1 MSLLRPVV
9 YGLYG
14 FDRFTG
20 LLVVLARDIRS
31 ALEWP
36 LAGTIDPKSVSKT
49 MNIRRSIIFAYVMC
63 VTFLVAHIINGVIAE
78 ALSVPVGLVR
88 PSPASDR
95 EAELRASVPAM
106 VEHIR
111 TSGLFPLPPDPIGIG
126 MSTAGPGGPGAPP
139 SRAPL
144 NLASKLKL
152 LGVVIGDHNGVSAIV
167 EELSSKR
174 QLFFRLH
181 DQIPDV
187 GEISEIRRDGM
198 VVRQGDQ
205 QELLELAASQI
216 EKPPSA
222 PVTAGSAVAPVPGSP
237 VRTVLDRRYVE
248 QSMGDLPKLLSQA
261 RAVPYMVNGA
271 MNGFRL
277 DFIAPSSF
285 YEKIGLKYGD
295 VLQQVN
301 GVDVRDPGTML
312 TLFQQ
317 LRNEKTVKL
326 DVLRNNQRT
335 AMTFDIR

>member
-1 MSLLRPVV
+1 
-9 YGLYG
+9 
-14 FDRFTG
+14 
-20 LLVVLARDIRS
+20 
-31 ALEWP
+31 
-36 LAGTIDPKSVSKT
+36 
-49 MNIRRSIIFAYVMC
+49 MNMRRVIIFAYVMC
-63 VTFLVAHIINGVIAE
+63 ATFLVAHIINAVIAE

-88 PSPASDR
+88 PSSASDR
-95 EAELRASVPAM
+95 EADVRASVPAM
-106 VEHIR
+106 VERVR
-111 TSGLFPLPPDPIGIG
+111 TSGLFPLPPDPLG
-126 MSTAGPGGPGAPP
+126 MSTVGSGAPL
-139 SRAPL
+139 SLAPL

-152 LGVVIGDHNGVSAIV
+152 LGVVIGDHEGVSAIV

-181 DQIPDV
+181 DQIPNV

-222 PVTAGSAVAPVPGSP
+222 PVTAGAAVAPVPGSP
-237 VRTVLDRRYVE
+237 VRTVLDRRDVE
-248 QSMGDLPKLLSQA
+248 QAMGDLPKLLSQA
-261 RAVPYMVNGA
+261 RAVPYLVNGA

-301 GVDVRDPGTML
+301 GVDIRDPGTML

-335 AMTFDIR
+335 AMMFDIR

>member
-1 MSLLRPVV
+1 
-9 YGLYG
+9 
-14 FDRFTG
+14 
-20 LLVVLARDIRS
+20 
-31 ALEWP
+31 
-36 LAGTIDPKSVSKT
+36 
-49 MNIRRSIIFAYVMC
+49 
-63 VTFLVAHIINGVIAE
+63 TFLVAHIINAVMAE
-78 ALSVPVGLVR
+78 ALSVPVGLLL
-88 PSPASDR
+88 PSPASGRDA
-95 EAELRASVPAM
+95 EAKASVPAM
-106 VEHIR
+106 AENIR
-111 TSGLFPLPPDPIGIG
+111 VSGLFPIPADPLGI
-126 MSTAGPGGPGAPP
+126 STAGAGTAA

-152 LGVVIGDHNGVSAIV
+152 LGVVIGDRGGVSAIV

-181 DQIPDV
+181 DQIQDV
-187 GEISEIRRDGM
+187 GEISEIRRDGI

-205 QELLELAASQI
+205 QELLELAASQL

-222 PVTAGSAVAPVPGSP
+222 SAAAGSATAPVVGSP
-237 VRTVLDRRYVE
+237 VRTVLDRREVE
-248 QSMGDLPKLLSQA
+248 QAMGDLPKLLSQA
-261 RAVPYMVNGA
+261 RAIPYVVNGA

-277 DFIAPSSF
+277 DYIAPSSF

-301 GVDVRDPGTML
+301 GVNIRDPGTML

-326 DVLRNNQRT
+326 DILRNNQRT

>member
-1 MSLLRPVV
+1 M
-9 YGLYG
+9 
-14 FDRFTG
+14 
-20 LLVVLARDIRS
+20 
-31 ALEWP
+31 
-36 LAGTIDPKSVSKT
+36 T
-49 MNIRRSIIFAYVMC
+49 MRWGIIFAFVMC
-63 VTFLVAHIINGVIAE
+63 ATFLVAHIINAVIAE
-78 ALSVPVGLVR
+78 ALSVPAGLVR
-88 PSPASDR
+88 PSSASDR
-95 EAELRASVPAM
+95 EAEVRASVPAM
-106 VEHIR
+106 VERIR
-111 TSGLFPLPPDPIGIG
+111 TSGLFPLPPDPLG
-126 MSTAGPGGPGAPP
+126 MSTARDVAPP
-139 SRAPL
+139 ARVPL
-144 NLASKLKL
+144 NLASKLTL
-152 LGVVIGDHNGVSAIV
+152 LGVVIGDHEGVSVIV

-187 GEISEIRRDGM
+187 GEISEIRWDGM

-205 QELLELAASQI
+205 QEFLGLAASQI

-222 PVTAGSAVAPVPGSP
+222 PVIAGSAVVPVPGSP
-237 VRTVLDRRYVE
+237 VRTVLDRRDVE
-248 QSMGDLPKLLSQA
+248 QAMGDLPKLLSQA
-261 RAVPYMVNGA
+261 RAVPYVINGV

-277 DFIAPSSF
+277 DYIAPSSF

-301 GVDVRDPGTML
+301 GVNIRDPGTML

>member
-1 MSLLRPVV
+1 
-9 YGLYG
+9 
-14 FDRFTG
+14 
-20 LLVVLARDIRS
+20 
-31 ALEWP
+31 
-36 LAGTIDPKSVSKT
+36 
-49 MNIRRSIIFAYVMC
+49 MNIRRGIILAYVMC
-63 VTFLVAHIINGVIAE
+63 GTFLVAHIINAVIAE

-95 EAELRASVPAM
+95 EAEVRASVPVL

-111 TSGLFPLPPDPIGIG
+111 TSGLFPLPPDPLG
-126 MSTAGPGGPGAPP
+126 MSTAGSGAPP

-152 LGVVIGDHNGVSAIV
+152 LGVVIGDHEGVSAIV

-237 VRTVLDRRYVE
+237 VRTVLDRRDVE
-248 QSMGDLPKLLSQA
+248 QAMGDLPKLLSQA
-261 RAVPYMVNGA
+261 RAVPYLVNGA

-301 GVDVRDPGTML
+301 GVDIRDPGTML

>member
-1 MSLLRPVV
+1 
-9 YGLYG
+9 
-14 FDRFTG
+14 
-20 LLVVLARDIRS
+20 
-31 ALEWP
+31 
-36 LAGTIDPKSVSKT
+36 
-49 MNIRRSIIFAYVMC
+49 MNMRRGIIFAYVMC
-63 VTFLVAHIINGVIAE
+63 GAFLVAHIINAVIAE

-88 PSPASDR
+88 PSPASDQ
-95 EAELRASVPAM
+95 EAGVSAILPGL
-106 VEHIR
+106 VERIR
-111 TSGLFPLPPDPIGIG
+111 TSGLFPLPPDPLS
-126 MSTAGPGGPGAPP
+126 MSTAGADKPP

-152 LGVVIGDHNGVSAIV
+152 LGVVIGDHEGVSAIV

-181 DQIPDV
+181 DQILDV
-187 GEISEIRRDGM
+187 GEISEIRRDGI

-205 QELLELAASQI
+205 QELLELAALQI

-222 PVTAGSAVAPVPGSP
+222 PVTAAAAVAPVPGSP
-237 VRTVLDRRYVE
+237 VRTVLDRREVE
-248 QSMGDLPKLLSQA
+248 QAVGDLPKLLSQA

-301 GVDVRDPGTML
+301 GVDIRDPGTML

-317 LRNEKTVKL
+317 LRYEKTVKL

>member
-1 MSLLRPVV
+1 
-9 YGLYG
+9 
-14 FDRFTG
+14 
-20 LLVVLARDIRS
+20 
-31 ALEWP
+31 
-36 LAGTIDPKSVSKT
+36 
-49 MNIRRSIIFAYVMC
+49 MNMRRGIILAYVMC
-63 VTFLVAHIINGVIAE
+63 GTFLVAHIVNAVIAE
-78 ALSVPVGLVR
+78 ALSVPGGLVR
-88 PSPASDR
+88 PSPGSDQ
-95 EAELRASVPAM
+95 ETDVNTTLPVL
-106 VEHIR
+106 VERIR
-111 TSGLFPLPPDPIGIG
+111 TSGLFPLPLVPLG
-126 MSTAGPGGPGAPP
+126 MSTAGSGAPP

-144 NLASKLKL
+144 NLTSKLKL
-152 LGVVIGDHNGVSAIV
+152 LGVVIGDHEGVSAIV

-205 QELLELAASQI
+205 QELLELASSQV
-216 EKPPSA
+216 EKPPST
-222 PVTAGSAVAPVPGSP
+222 PVTAGSAVVPVPGSP
-237 VRTVLDRRYVE
+237 ARTVLDRRDVE
-248 QSMGDLPKLLSQA
+248 QAMGDLPKLLSQA
-261 RAVPYMVNGA
+261 RAVPYLVNGA

-301 GVDVRDPGTML
+301 GVDIRDPGTML

>member
-1 MSLLRPVV
+1 MTMRRGIIL
-9 YGLYG
+9 G
-14 FDRFTG
+14 F
-20 LLVVLARDIRS
+20 L
-31 ALEWP
+31 
-36 LAGTIDPKSVSKT
+36 
-49 MNIRRSIIFAYVMC
+49 MC
-63 VTFLVAHIINGVIAE
+63 ATFLVAHIINAVIAE
-78 ALSVPVGLVR
+78 ALSVPARLVR
-88 PSPASDR
+88 PSAASDR
-95 EAELRASVPAM
+95 EAEVRASVPAM

-111 TSGLFPLPPDPIGIG
+111 TSGLFPLPPDPLR
-126 MSTAGPGGPGAPP
+126 MSTAGSGPSP

-152 LGVVIGDHNGVSAIV
+152 LGVVIGDHEGVSAIV

-205 QELLELAASQI
+205 QELLELATSQI

-222 PVTAGSAVAPVPGSP
+222 PVTAGSAAVPVPGSP
-237 VRTVLDRRYVE
+237 VRTVLDRREVE
-248 QSMGDLPKLLSQA
+248 QAMGDLPKLLSQA
-261 RAVPYMVNGA
+261 RAVPYLVNGA

-301 GVDVRDPGTML
+301 GVDIRDPGTML

>member
-1 MSLLRPVV
+1 
-9 YGLYG
+9 
-14 FDRFTG
+14 
-20 LLVVLARDIRS
+20 
-31 ALEWP
+31 
-36 LAGTIDPKSVSKT
+36 
-49 MNIRRSIIFAYVMC
+49 MNMRQGIIFAYVIC
-63 VTFLVAHIINGVIAE
+63 ATFLVAHIINAVIAE
-78 ALSVPVGLVR
+78 ALSVPVGQVR
-88 PSPASDR
+88 RLPASDQ
-95 EAELRASVPAM
+95 EAGVMASVPAI

-111 TSGLFPLPPDPIGIG
+111 TSGLFPLPPDPLG
-126 MSTAGPGGPGAPP
+126 MSTAGSDTQPP
-139 SRAPL
+139 RAPL

-152 LGVVIGDHNGVSAIV
+152 LGVVIGDHEGVSAIV

-187 GEISEIRRDGM
+187 GEISEIRRDGI

-205 QELLELAASQI
+205 QELLELAALQV

-222 PVTAGSAVAPVPGSP
+222 PVTAGAAVAPVPGSP
-237 VRTVLDRRYVE
+237 VRTVLDRRDVE
-248 QSMGDLPKLLSQA
+248 QAMGDLPKLLSQA
-261 RAVPYMVNGA
+261 RAVPYLVNGA

-277 DFIAPSSF
+277 DFVAPSSF
-285 YEKIGLKYGD
+285 YEKIGLRYGD

-301 GVDVRDPGTML
+301 GVDIRDPGTML

>member
-1 MSLLRPVV
+1 MYVN
-9 YGLYG
+9 
-14 FDRFTG
+14 
-20 LLVVLARDIRS
+20 
-31 ALEWP
+31 
-36 LAGTIDPKSVSKT
+36 GTIDPTAVLKS
-49 MNIRRSIIFAYVMC
+49 MNMRRGIIFAYVVC
-63 VTFLVAHIINGVIAE
+63 GTFLVAHIVNAVIAE
-78 ALSVPVGLVR
+78 ALSVPGGLLR
-88 PSPASDR
+88 PSPISDR
-95 EAELRASVPAM
+95 EAEVRTSVPAM

-111 TSGLFPLPPDPIGIG
+111 TSGLFPLPSDPVGL
-126 MSTAGPGGPGAPP
+126 STAAGSGAPL

-152 LGVVIGDHNGVSAIV
+152 LGVVIGDQGGISAIV

-205 QELLELAASQI
+205 QEFLELAASQI
-216 EKPPSA
+216 EKPLAVS
-222 PVTAGSAVAPVPGSP
+222 VTAGSAVASAPGSP
-237 VRTVLDRRYVE
+237 MRTVLDRRDVE
-248 QSMGDLPKLLSQA
+248 QAIGDLPKLLSQA
-261 RAVPYMVNGA
+261 RAVPYLVNGA

-277 DFIAPSSF
+277 DYVAPSSF

-301 GVDVRDPGTML
+301 GVNIRDPGTML

>member
-1 MSLLRPVV
+1 MSRLRPVV
-9 YGLYG
+9 YGLHG

-20 LLVVLARDIRS
+20 LLVVLAQALRS
-31 ALEWP
+31 ALECP
-36 LAGTIDPKSVSKT
+36 LNRTSDPKSVSKT
-49 MNIRRSIIFAYVMC
+49 MNMRRGIIFAYVMC
-63 VTFLVAHIINGVIAE
+63 ATFLVAHIINAVIAE
-78 ALSVPVGLVR
+78 ALSVSGGLVR
-88 PSPASDR
+88 PSPAFDR
-95 EAELRASVPAM
+95 EADVSTTLPVL

-111 TSGLFPLPPDPIGIG
+111 TSGLFPLPPDPLG
-126 MSTAGPGGPGAPP
+126 MSTAVSGTPP

-152 LGVVIGDHNGVSAIV
+152 LGVVIGDHEGVSAIV

-222 PVTAGSAVAPVPGSP
+222 PVTAGTAVAPVPGSP
-237 VRTVLDRRYVE
+237 VRTVLDRRDVE
-248 QSMGDLPKLLSQA
+248 QAMGDLPKLLSQA
-261 RAVPYMVNGA
+261 RAVPYLVNGA

-301 GVDVRDPGTML
+301 GVDIRDPGTML

>member
-1 MSLLRPVV
+1 
-9 YGLYG
+9 
-14 FDRFTG
+14 
-20 LLVVLARDIRS
+20 
-31 ALEWP
+31 
-36 LAGTIDPKSVSKT
+36 
-49 MNIRRSIIFAYVMC
+49 MNVRRGIIFAYVLC
-63 VTFLVAHIINGVIAE
+63 GTFLVAHIINAVIAE
-78 ALSVPVGLVR
+78 ALSVPGGLVR
-88 PSPASDR
+88 PSSVFDR
-95 EAELRASVPAM
+95 EADVSATLPGL
-106 VEHIR
+106 VERIR
-111 TSGLFPLPPDPIGIG
+111 TSGLFPLPIDPLDPLG
-126 MSTAGPGGPGAPP
+126 MGTAGSGASPA
-139 SRAPL
+139 RAPL

-152 LGVVIGDHNGVSAIV
+152 LGVVIGDHEGVSAIV

-187 GEISEIRRDGM
+187 GEISEIRRDGI

-222 PVTAGSAVAPVPGSP
+222 PVTAASAVVPTPGPP
-237 VRTVLDRRYVE
+237 VRTVLDRREVE
-248 QSMGDLPKLLSQA
+248 QAMGDVPKLLSQA
-261 RAVPYMVNGA
+261 RAVPYLVNGT

-301 GVDVRDPGTML
+301 GVDIRDPGTML

>member
-1 MSLLRPVV
+1 M
-9 YGLYG
+9 
-14 FDRFTG
+14 TG
-20 LLVVLARDIRS
+20 LLVVLAPDLRS
-31 ALEWP
+31 ALEWR
-36 LAGTIDPKSVSKT
+36 ANGMIDPKSVSKT
-49 MNIRRSIIFAYVMC
+49 MNIRRGIIFAYVIC
-63 VTFLVAHIINGVIAE
+63 GTFLVAHIINAVIAE

-88 PSPASDR
+88 PSPDSDR
-95 EAELRASVPAM
+95 EAEVRVSVPAM

-111 TSGLFPLPPDPIGIG
+111 TSGLFPLPPDPFGVG
-126 MSTAGPGGPGAPP
+126 TGGPGVPVPP
-139 SRAPL
+139 PRVPL
-144 NLASKLKL
+144 NLAAKLKL
-152 LGVVIGDHNGVSAIV
+152 LGVVIGDREGVSAIV

-187 GEISEIRRDGM
+187 GEISEIRRDGI

-205 QELLELAASQI
+205 QELLGLADSQI
-216 EKPPSA
+216 EKPPA
-222 PVTAGSAVAPVPGSP
+222 VPVTAGPAVTPVPGSP
-237 VRTVLDRRYVE
+237 VRTVLDRRDVE
-248 QSMGDLPKLLSQA
+248 QAMGDVPKLLSQA
-261 RAVPYMVNGA
+261 RAVPYLVNGA

-277 DFIAPSSF
+277 DYIAPASF

-301 GVDVRDPGTML
+301 GVDIRDPGTML

>member
-1 MSLLRPVV
+1 M
-9 YGLYG
+9 
-14 FDRFTG
+14 T
-20 LLVVLARDIRS
+20 
-31 ALEWP
+31 
-36 LAGTIDPKSVSKT
+36 
-49 MNIRRSIIFAYVMC
+49 IRRSIIFAFVLC
-63 VTFLVAHIINGVIAE
+63 GTFLIAHIINAVIAE
-78 ALSVPVGLVR
+78 ALSVPAGMVR
-88 PSPASDR
+88 PSPGSDR
-95 EAELRASVPAM
+95 EAEVKASVPAM

-111 TSGLFPLPPDPIGIG
+111 KSGLFPLPPDPLG
-126 MSTAGPGGPGAPP
+126 MSTAGSGMPTT
-139 SRAPL
+139 RAPL

-152 LGVVIGDHNGVSAIV
+152 LGVVIGAHEGVSAIV

-187 GEISEIRRDGM
+187 GEISEIRRDGI

-222 PVTAGSAVAPVPGSP
+222 PVTAGGAVVPVPGSP
-237 VRTVLDRRYVE
+237 VRTVLDRREVE
-248 QSMGDLPKLLSQA
+248 QAMGDLPKLLSQA
-261 RAVPYMVNGA
+261 RAVPYLVNGA

-301 GVDVRDPGTML
+301 GVEIRDPGTML

-317 LRNEKTVKL
+317 LRNERAVKL

-335 AMTFDIR
+335 TMNFDIR

>member
-1 MSLLRPVV
+1 M
-9 YGLYG
+9 
-14 FDRFTG
+14 T
-20 LLVVLARDIRS
+20 
-31 ALEWP
+31 
-36 LAGTIDPKSVSKT
+36 
-49 MNIRRSIIFAYVMC
+49 IRRSIIFAYVLC
-63 VTFLVAHIINGVIAE
+63 GTFLMAHIINAVIAE
-78 ALSVPVGLVR
+78 ALSVPVALVR
-88 PSPASDR
+88 SSPGFDQ
-95 EAELRASVPAM
+95 EAEVMASVPAM

-111 TSGLFPLPPDPIGIG
+111 KSGLFPLPPDPLG
-126 MSTAGPGGPGAPP
+126 MSTAGSAMPP
-139 SRAPL
+139 TRAPL

-152 LGVVIGDHNGVSAIV
+152 LGVVIGTHEGVSAIV

-181 DQIPDV
+181 DHIPDI
-187 GEISEIRRDGM
+187 GEITEIRRDGM

-216 EKPPSA
+216 EKPPSV
-222 PVTAGSAVAPVPGSP
+222 PTPAGSAAAPPPGSP
-237 VRTVLDRRYVE
+237 VRTVLDRRDVD
-248 QSMGDLPKLLSQA
+248 QAMGDLPKLLSQA
-261 RAVPYMVNGA
+261 RAVPYLVNGA

-301 GVDVRDPGTML
+301 GVEIRDPGTML

-317 LRNEKTVKL
+317 LRNERAVKL

-335 AMTFDIR
+335 TMNFDIR

>member
-1 MSLLRPVV
+1 
-9 YGLYG
+9 
-14 FDRFTG
+14 
-20 LLVVLARDIRS
+20 
-31 ALEWP
+31 
-36 LAGTIDPKSVSKT
+36 
-49 MNIRRSIIFAYVMC
+49 MC
-63 VTFLVAHIINGVIAE
+63 GAFLVAHIINAVIAE
-78 ALSVPVGLVR
+78 ALSVRTDLIR

-95 EAELRASVPAM
+95 ETDVNATLPVL
-106 VEHIR
+106 VERIR
-111 TSGLFPLPPDPIGIG
+111 TSGLFPLPPDPLG
-126 MSTAGPGGPGAPP
+126 MSTVGAGAPP
-139 SRAPL
+139 SRPPL

-152 LGVVIGDHNGVSAIV
+152 LGVVIGDHEGVSAIV

-187 GEISEIRRDGM
+187 GEISEIRRDGI

-222 PVTAGSAVAPVPGSP
+222 PVTAGSAVSPSPGSP
-237 VRTVLDRRYVE
+237 VRTVLDRREVE
-248 QSMGDLPKLLSQA
+248 QAVGDLPKLLSQA

-285 YEKIGLKYGD
+285 YERIGLKYGD

-301 GVDVRDPGTML
+301 GVDIRDPGTML